1 VAASK
6 YHWGP
11 PWEGEAA
18 YIDPKVRRPA
28 SHRRSLHGRGL
39 PGEWNK
45 ACALAPVT
53 TFNVVTKGARPLMFK
68 SILKCSAA
76 ITALVLFHSASAQE
90 QVGEAVDCLC
100 NGVRMEKDI
109 VVTANGT
116 VTPRKETGQ
125 AITVIDRAVL
135 EAEQSVSIAEILRTV
150 PSVTFAANG
159 GIGAATSVFI
169 RGGESAQTLVLID
182 GVRINDPSSPN
193 SAFDFGALLTGNID
207 QVEILRG
214 PNSVI
219 WGSQAMGGVI
229 SIRNA
234 EPGRVLATNALA
246 EYGSFDTAQA
256 RVNVS
261 GRTGIVSGSIGGG
274 YFRTGG
280 ISALSAGTERDGY
293 ENYSA
298 NGKLKVEFSEA
309 FEVDLRGYYNK
320 GRVEFDD
327 PFGAGPDTFPVTN
340 NEQFIGYVGLN
351 SSVLDGRL
359 KQRVS
364 YSRTQIS
371 RVGSE
376 ADVEG
381 SFNVNYL
388 KGEIDRFEYAGSF
401 AAADAATL
409 IFGAEHE
416 RSRSSSFFPAG
427 GGAGPDLAKYLV
439 TSGYGQLVVKPLSGL
454 TLTGGVRYDD
464 YSEFGGQTTFAANF
478 AYSPNGGNTVL
489 RGTYAEG
496 FRAPSLTE
504 ALPPFGNAA
513 LKPETAKSYDA
524 GIEHHLLDDKVTASA
539 TYFYRKSNDT
549 IAFSFVSFQSENIAR
564 TRAEGVE
571 IVLALRPT
579 NSFSVNAHYS
589 IVEATNRSAGDQFGN
604 RLARRPKDSAS
615 LSADWKTPL
624 GLALGS
630 TVTITGDSFN
640 DAANNV
646 RLDSYVWAG
655 LRASYPVTDKFELY
669 TRVDNLFDEAYE
681 TVRTYGTY
689 GRGGTVGIRAKF

>member
-1 VAASK
+1 M
-6 YHWGP
+6 P
-11 PWEGEAA
+11 
-18 YIDPKVRRPA
+18 
-28 SHRRSLHGRGL
+28 
-39 PGEWNK
+39 
-45 ACALAPVT
+45 
-53 TFNVVTKGARPLMFK
+53 K

-76 ITALVLFHSASAQE
+76 IAALGLLPCSAFAAEES
-90 QVGEAVDCLC
+90 VT
-100 NGVRMEKDI
+100 I

-116 VTPRKETGQ
+116 ATPADETGQ
-125 AITVIDRAVL
+125 AITVIDRAAL
-135 EAEQSVSIAEILRTV
+135 ETEQSVSITEILRKV
-150 PSVTFAANG
+150 PSVTFASNG

-207 QVEILRG
+207 SVEVLRG

-219 WGSQAMGGVI
+219 WGSQAIGGVI

-234 EPGRVLATNALA
+234 EPGNKLAVNALA

-256 RVNVS
+256 RANVS
-261 GRTGIVSGSIGGG
+261 GRSGIVSGSIGGG
-274 YFRTGG
+274 YFRTSG

-293 ENYSA
+293 EHYSA

-309 FEVDLRGYYNK
+309 IGLDLRGYYNN
-320 GRVEFDD
+320 GTVEFDD
-327 PFGAGPDTFPVTN
+327 QFGASPNTFPVTN
-340 NEQFIGYVGLN
+340 NEQFIGYIGVN
-351 SSVLDGRL
+351 SSLIDGRL
-359 KQRVS
+359 KQRLS

-371 RVGSE
+371 RVGKE
-376 ADVEG
+376 ENVPF
-381 SFNVNYL
+381 SFNVNRL

-416 RSRSSSFFPAG
+416 RSFASSFFPAG
-427 GGAGPDLAKYLV
+427 GGAGPDVAKYSV
-439 TSGYGQLVVKPLSGL
+439 TSGYGQLVVKPVSGL

-464 YSEFGGQTTFAANF
+464 YSKFGGQTTFGANF
-478 AYSPNGGNTVL
+478 AYTPNDGNTIL

-513 LKPETAKSYDA
+513 LKPETATSYDA
-524 GIEHHLLDDKVTASA
+524 GIEQHLLDDKVTASA
-539 TYFYRKSNDT
+539 TYFRRKSNDT
-549 IAFSFVSFQSENIAR
+549 IAFSFDTFQSENIAR
-564 TRAEGVE
+564 TRAEGIE
-571 IVLALRPT
+571 IVLSIRP
-579 NSFSVNAHYS
+579 NDSFSVDAHYS
-589 IVEATNRSAGDQFGN
+589 IVDATNRSAGAQFGN
-604 RLARRPKDSAS
+604 RLARRPKDTAS

-640 DAANNV
+640 NAANTV
-646 RLDSYVWAG
+646 RLDGYVLAG
-655 LRASYPVTDKFELY
+655 IRASYPVTDQFELY
-669 TRVDNLFDEAYE
+669 ARVDNLFDEQYE
-681 TVRTYGTY
+681 TVSGYGAY
-689 GRGGTVGIRAKF
+689 GRGGYVGVRAKF